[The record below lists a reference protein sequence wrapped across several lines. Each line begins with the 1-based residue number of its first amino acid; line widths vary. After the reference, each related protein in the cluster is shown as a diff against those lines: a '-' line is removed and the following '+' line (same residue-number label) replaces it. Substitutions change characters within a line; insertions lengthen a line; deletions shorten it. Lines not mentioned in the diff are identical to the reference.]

1 VGRKTVFATG
11 SAFRRTTA
19 MYRNTAILAAMVLV
33 YSAIARRVARS
44 WLSGPILFVTAGI
57 AITTRR
63 SWTSEHWLHIPVVPL
78 AALCFTT
85 AQALGEAALLP
96 VSSAA
101 SCSDT

>member
-1 VGRKTVFATG
+1 
-11 SAFRRTTA
+11 

-63 SWTSEHWLHIPVVPL
+63 SWTSEH
-78 AALCFTT
+78 
-85 AQALGEAALLP
+85 
-96 VSSAA
+96 
-101 SCSDT
+101 